1 MQTGATPDVVGGRLA
16 EFEVPLDARGHQ
28 RIAGPDRRGGRGGEV
43 LIGRH
48 LGGLR
53 VGVDGTV
60 AHRADEQRELVHRGY
75 LRIVSRTL
83 CPTLYPFD
91 ERRVRKSD
99 TSPAAILLT

>member
-1 MQTGATPDVVGGRLA
+1 LRAT
-16 EFEVPLDARGHQ
+16 
-28 RIAGPDRRGGRGGEV
+28 
-43 LIGRH
+43 
-48 LGGLR
+48 R

-60 AHRADEQRELVHRGY
+60 ALRADEQREVVHRGY

-83 CPTLYPFD
+83 CSTLYRFD